1 VRKSVTLVAACISC
15 LIALLAVNRIAL
27 AQTGS
32 TGGTIGK
39 TDKSVSGE
47 EEQTPEATPQ
57 APKPERSS
65 SEDICIKA
73 LHPDWCRSKVRCLLR
88 TGGHLYPDPRER
100 TGYGFHIPNRAL
112 YFECLQH

>member
-1 VRKSVTLVAACISC
+1 MRKSVTLAVVAISC
-15 LIALLAVNRIAL
+15 LIALLAVDRVAL
-27 AQTGS
+27 GQAGS

-47 EEQTPEATPQ
+47 EEQTPPQ
-57 APKPERSS
+57 APKPEGSS
-65 SEDICIKA
+65 GEDICIKA

>member
-1 VRKSVTLVAACISC
+1 MRKPVTLGIVAISC

-27 AQTGS
+27 GQAGS
-32 TGGTIGK
+32 IGGTIGK

-47 EEQTPEATPQ
+47 GEQTPEASPQ

-73 LHPDWCRSKVRCLLR
+73 LDPDWCRSKVRCLLK
-88 TGGHLYPDPRER
+88 TGGNLYPDPRER
-100 TGYGFHIPNRAL
+100 SGYGFHIPNRAL